1 MGWLKNKFWPQ
12 LRETLNEWQND
23 DTGQY
28 AAALSFY
35 TAFSFFPLI
44 LVLLSGLG
52 WFLSTTEIAKQENIE
67 NYILEPVR
75 KQAGEEAAKQLDAIL
90 GTIKEQLKTQAS
102 VGWSTGFFM
111 LLLGAIGIFAQME
124 SAFARIWKEYLPQP
138 KPGIWPL
145 IQRLLLG
152 RLKAFVVVLGLG
164 IFMVLTFLSSFLLS
178 GIATGIDNLDKVEW
192 LQRLKEWF
200 IEIAPWFANLP
211 LGSWTLRGMQFGT
224 GVALNLLLFLFL
236 YRMFSPRRIGWMSCV
251 RGSIVA
257 SLLWELGR
265 IGLTWYLLRGG
276 YTAYGVIGSF
286 IAIML
291 WFFYAWNVMFFGA
304 EWGEVSWRL
313 RDHHFNRDKEQS
325 ETSSAVRARDPL
337 APLPV
342 LGTVAS
348 ASNTPPGYEPISP
361 KVDPEDR
368 PENR

>member
-1 MGWLKNKFWPQ
+1 MGWLKNTLWPQ
-12 LRETLNEWQND
+12 FRETIFEWQND

-52 WFLSTTEIAKQENIE
+52 WFLSTTELAKEQNIE

-75 KQAGEEAAKQLDAIL
+75 KQVGDEAAKELKGIL
-90 GTIKEQLKTQAS
+90 GTINSQLENKAA
-102 VGWSTGFFM
+102 VGSSTGFIM

-164 IFMVLTFLSSFLLS
+164 MFMVLTFLSSFLLS
-178 GIATGIDNLDKVEW
+178 GTATFLDNVE
-192 LQRLKEWF
+192 
-200 IEIAPWFANLP
+200 EIPWVHDAWEVMPHWVQEFP
-211 LGSWTLRGMQFGT
+211 IGSWTLRTLQFSA
-224 GVALNLLLFLFL
+224 GVTLNLLLFLFL
-236 YRMFSPRRIGWMSCV
+236 YRLFCPRRIGWSACI

-276 YTAYGVIGSF
+276 YTPYGVIGSF

-304 EWGEVSWRL
+304 EWGEVFWRL
-313 RDHHFNRDKEQS
+313 RDHRFNRDKEQS
-325 ETSSAVRARDPL
+325 ETSSAVPVDPL
-337 APLPV
+337 GKLPV
-342 LGTVAS
+342 LGTVAT

-361 KVDPEDR
+361 NVDPADR

>member
-1 MGWLKNKFWPQ
+1 MDWLKRKLWPQ
-12 LRETLNEWQND
+12 FRETIFEWQND

-52 WFLSTTEIAKQENIE
+52 WFLTTTELAKQENIQ
-67 NYILEPVR
+67 NYVIEPVR
-75 KQAGEEAAKQLDAIL
+75 KQAGDQAANDLKRILDTITDQLQ
-90 GTIKEQLKTQAS
+90 TKTS
-102 VGWSTGFFM
+102 GSWSTGFVI

-164 IFMVLTFLSSFLLS
+164 LFMVLTFLSSLLLS
-178 GIATGIDNLDKVEW
+178 GAATFLDNIEEV
-192 LQRLKEWF
+192 QF
-200 IEIAPWFANLP
+200 IHDTWQLMPTWVQELP
-211 LGSWTLRGMQFGT
+211 IGSWTLRTLQFGA

-236 YRMFSPRRIGWMSCV
+236 YRLFCPRRIGWSACI

-304 EWGEVSWRL
+304 EWGEVYWRL
-313 RDHHFNRDKEQS
+313 RDHRYNRDKEQS
-325 ETSSAVRARDPL
+325 ETSSAVPIDPL
-337 APLPV
+337 ATLPV
-342 LGTVAS
+342 LGTVAT
-348 ASNTPPGYEPISP
+348 ASNAPPGYEPMGP
-361 KVDPEDR
+361 NVDVADR

>member
-12 LRETLNEWQND
+12 LSETLKEWQND

-52 WFLSTTEIAKQENIE
+52 WFLSTTELAKQENIE

-90 GTIKEQLKTQAS
+90 GTIKEQLKTKAS

-111 LLLGAIGIFAQME
+111 LLLGAVGIFAQME

-138 KPGIWPL
+138 KPGIWAL

-164 IFMVLTFLSSFLLS
+164 VFLVLTFVSSLVLS
-178 GIATGIDNLDKVEW
+178 GVATGIDNLDKVEW
-192 LQRLKEWF
+192 LREFWAWLTEWV
-200 IEIAPWFANLP
+200 PWLNDLQ
-211 LGSWTLRGMQFGT
+211 LGSWTLRAMQFGI

-236 YRMFSPRRIGWMSCV
+236 YRMFSPRRIGWMSCI

-313 RDHHFNRDKEQS
+313 RDHHYNRDKEQS

-337 APLPV
+337 DPLPV
-342 LGTVAS
+342 LGTVGTAT
-348 ASNTPPGYEPISP
+348 NTPPGYEPISP
-361 KVDPEDR
+361 KVDPADR